1 MFQRRIKLT
10 ALIIVVVTMGLIDR
24 APAMDNVH
32 MQQTHSYV
40 PPNGFVPDEQTAIAI
55 AEAVLVP
62 IYGKQA
68 IEAQKPYQITRTGDI
83 WTVRGT
89 LPRDRLGGEFLIEIS
104 KQTGQIMRVTHSK

>member
-1 MFQRRIKLT
+1 MFQRRAKLT
-10 ALIIVVVTMGLIDR
+10 ALIVLIVTIGFIDN
-24 APAMDNVH
+24 AQAVDNSR
-32 MQQTHSYV
+32 MQQTHSYI
-40 PPNGFVPDEQTAIAI
+40 PANGFVPDEQTAIAI
-55 AEAVLVP
+55 AEAVLAP

-68 IEAQKPYQITRTGDI
+68 IEAQKPYQVARTGDI